1 MENVNSQEN
10 ISIYLKNHFNN
21 LREKQKQNRDLT
33 SLTEDLKFT
42 ISFVNNST
50 TLPVPLLKLMGI
62 ICFKEFL
69 ALNINLLQPLL
80 TIYKIKIIPNLLKEG
95 WKEFNLEKNDFFISL
110 IGINQIKNWT
120 FLKFPNNSEILNFFE
135 KNLKLIAN
143 EKNIFNFNS
152 DINENHVDALFPLV
166 SIQYERVID
175 SFNIIDHKPLKNN
188 FKFYNLKFSFNNLYN
203 LIFFFFFF
211 FL

>member
-188 FKFYNLKFSFNNLYN
+188 FKFTIEKFPSINYR
-203 LIFFFFFF
+203 I
-211 FL
+211 